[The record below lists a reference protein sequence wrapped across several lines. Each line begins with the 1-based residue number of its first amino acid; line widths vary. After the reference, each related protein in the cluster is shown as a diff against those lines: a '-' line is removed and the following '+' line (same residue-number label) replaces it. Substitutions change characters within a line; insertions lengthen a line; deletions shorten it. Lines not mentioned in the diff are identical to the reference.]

1 MDKESKQKL
10 EEMITDAK
18 ARLSKYQGLAE
29 KDLEIDETEID
40 RAVLDTPKIHSRWNN
55 YFGNETLYL
64 NSVIQLREAV
74 KLERWKYYMGKQT
87 DQYYARNGIVHEK
100 ILKTDVD
107 RYMNAD
113 PKMALVVELHTAQK
127 MVVEYIERTIKEIQS
142 RNFHCRVAVD
152 WRKFV
157 SGVN

>member
-10 EEMITDAK
+10 EEMIQDAK
-18 ARLSKYQGLAE
+18 ARLEKYKGLAE
-29 KDLEIDETEID
+29 TDLEIDETEID

-55 YFGNETLYL
+55 YFSSETLYL
-64 NSVIQLREAV
+64 NSVVQLREAV

-87 DQYYARNGIVHEK
+87 DQYYAKNGIVHEK
-100 ILKTDVD
+100 ILKTDSD

-113 PKMALVVELHTAQK
+113 PKMALVQELYVTQK
-127 MVVEYIERTIKEIQS
+127 TVVEFIERTIKEVQS